1 MSQDRDYNYHSEEAQ
16 EILGRIPPWI
26 IRWGITIVFLLFAVI
41 ILGCC
46 FIRYPERVIGTV
58 TITTINGPV
67 EIVAK
72 LSGNFD
78 MISVSNGDV
87 VTEGDILGIM
97 RTGADYRDVLSA
109 DSCLLILA
117 THSPKEAVFNEFL
130 YCPLLMGEL
139 QNEWTSFISSCKRYK
154 DYISRSVI
162 SKKRILI
169 KEQISKQQEQYYQMQ
184 RQFTTMIEDLS
195 YEEKSFVRD
204 SLLFSLNM
212 VSEQEY
218 ENAARRVL
226 QNRNLVAAMKS
237 QIITAEL
244 AIIQLEQQ
252 IVELSIREEDEIYEF
267 EENIRICLERV
278 RSCICEWK
286 LSYLLTSPIN
296 GKVSFVRKWDRGQ
309 FIKERE
315 HYLTVVPN
323 NPSSTIGIVR
333 IPQAGFGKVNV
344 GQKVNVKLDGYPYAE
359 YGILIGI
366 VRNISL
372 VPEESAN
379 NQTTP
384 QYTAEIMFPSR
395 LKTTYGK
402 ELRLIQKSNGIA
414 EIITGEKTL
423 IMRFLNPIV
432 ALFKNG
438 I

>member
-1 MSQDRDYNYHSEEAQ
+1 
-16 EILGRIPPWI
+16 
-26 IRWGITIVFLLFAVI
+26 
-41 ILGCC
+41 
-46 FIRYPERVIGTV
+46 
-58 TITTINGPV
+58 
-67 EIVAK
+67 
-72 LSGNFD
+72 
-78 MISVSNGDV
+78 
-87 VTEGDILGIM
+87 M

-130 YCPLLMGEL
+130 YRPLLMGEL

-286 LSYLLTSPIN
+286 LSYL
-296 GKVSFVRKWDRGQ
+296 
-309 FIKERE
+309 
-315 HYLTVVPN
+315 
-323 NPSSTIGIVR
+323 
-333 IPQAGFGKVNV
+333 
-344 GQKVNVKLDGYPYAE
+344 
-359 YGILIGI
+359 
-366 VRNISL
+366 
-372 VPEESAN
+372 
-379 NQTTP
+379 
-384 QYTAEIMFPSR
+384 
-395 LKTTYGK
+395 
-402 ELRLIQKSNGIA
+402 
-414 EIITGEKTL
+414 
-423 IMRFLNPIV
+423 
-432 ALFKNG
+432 
-438 I
+438 